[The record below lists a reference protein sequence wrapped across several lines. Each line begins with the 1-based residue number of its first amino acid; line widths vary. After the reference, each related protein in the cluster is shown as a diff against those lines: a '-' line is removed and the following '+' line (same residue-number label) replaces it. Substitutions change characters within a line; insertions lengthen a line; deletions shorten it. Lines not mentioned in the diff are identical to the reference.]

1 VKSGDI
7 CLFDTAIPAAARL
20 PAFIRAAGGVR
31 LDFAAVGR
39 RTQAMRI
46 AESGGYRARFPRGE
60 ECEAVLINTGGG
72 MAGGDRLAID
82 ISLATGAE
90 AVVTT
95 QAAEKIYRAQDLATT
110 IAVSLDL
117 APASRL
123 AWLPQETILFDG
135 AAVERRLSIDMA
147 GSASLTLAETV
158 FFGRSAMGES
168 LTSGAFRDRWSIRRD
183 GRLIWEERV
192 SLADDIAATLA
203 RPAVGRGARAIATVL
218 HVAPDAESRLDEA
231 RALLEGFGSECG
243 ASAWDGLLVTRFLA
257 ADAAV
262 LRRDLVRFLEGFR
275 TRFMPRSW

>member
-1 VKSGDI
+1 
-7 CLFDTAIPAAARL
+7 
-20 PAFIRAAGGVR
+20 VR

-60 ECEAVLINTGGG
+60 DCEAVLVNTGGG
-72 MAGGDRLAID
+72 MAGGDRLAVD

-95 QAAEKIYRAQDLATT
+95 QAAEKIYRAESLPTAVT
-110 IAVSLDL
+110 VSLNL

-135 AAVERRLSIDMA
+135 AQVERRLAIEMPS
-147 GSASLTLAETV
+147 SATLTLAETV

-183 GRLIWEERV
+183 GRLVFEERV
-192 SLADDIAATLA
+192 SLAGDIAATLA
-203 RPAVGRGARAIATVL
+203 RPGVGRGARAVATVL
-218 HVAPDAESRLDEA
+218 HVATDAESRLDEA
-231 RALLEGFGSECG
+231 RALLEGAGGECG
-243 ASAWDGLLVTRFLA
+243 ASAWDGLLVLRFLA
-257 ADAAV
+257 ADAAM

-275 TRFMPRSW
+275 TRPMPRSW